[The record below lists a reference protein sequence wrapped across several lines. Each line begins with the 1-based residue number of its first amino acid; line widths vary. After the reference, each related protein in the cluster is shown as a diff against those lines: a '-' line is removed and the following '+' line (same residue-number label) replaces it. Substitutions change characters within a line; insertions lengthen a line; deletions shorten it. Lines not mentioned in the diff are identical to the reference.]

1 MPYNPF
7 DPESWV
13 VRAEVSLV
21 GIEPVISRTLELPR
35 GMNLAQLHEVLQAAF
50 GWTDT
55 HLHRFDVGGLDYG
68 APEHGSDDA
77 EARRTFEAT
86 EVRLADLSLGI
97 EAPIIM
103 LYEYDFGDSWMHRL
117 SMTLMP
123 RDPVAK
129 YPRCVAGSRSAPP
142 EDAGGPHSY
151 PELLEAWSDPDHD
164 EHAAVR
170 RWTGRT
176 FDPER
181 FDLAATNRAIASA
194 MRRAKGGYAHRR
206 SR

>member
-1 MPYNPF
+1 MNPH
-7 DPESWV
+7 DPESLI
-13 VRAEVSLV
+13 VRVEASLV
-21 GIEPVISRTLELPR
+21 NIEPAISRTLELPR
-35 GMNLAQLHEVLQAAF
+35 AMNLAELHEVLQAAF
-50 GWTDT
+50 GWADS

-68 APEHGSDDA
+68 SPEHASDD
-77 EARRTFEAT
+77 EQARRTFEAT
-86 EVRLADLSLGI
+86 DVRLRDLALTADSPLV
-97 EAPIIM
+97 M

-117 SMTLMP
+117 SMTLAP
-123 RDPVAK
+123 RDPEAR

-151 PELLEAWSDPDHD
+151 PEMLEAWSDPEHD

-170 RWTGRT
+170 RWTGRS

-181 FDLAATNRAIASA
+181 FDLAAANKAIVSA

-206 SR
+206 PR